1 MNAKRLAPK
10 SRLPQSFVSRRYVN
24 LGAVLLGLER
34 LEANLVSGSPT
45 VLAGARRSCMKR
57 ALLGLFLVAG
67 FVVAQNVTPSL
78 DETLGLLENG
88 ITNAPLDAA
97 LTNIGNWQVVLEGS
111 EDAALQDIGAQLGE
125 LATALQAD
133 TIDAQ
138 AVGGLLTSIG
148 QGTITAGESA
158 GDDQLSQLGGL
169 LEEAGSSLT
178 GGSSGMSGG
187 EMSGGMMSGGA
198 SGGGM

>member
-1 MNAKRLAPK
+1 
-10 SRLPQSFVSRRYVN
+10 
-24 LGAVLLGLER
+24 
-34 LEANLVSGSPT
+34 
-45 VLAGARRSCMKR
+45 MKR

-187 EMSGGMMSGGA
+187 GMSGGMMSGGA

>member
-1 MNAKRLAPK
+1 
-10 SRLPQSFVSRRYVN
+10 
-24 LGAVLLGLER
+24 
-34 LEANLVSGSPT
+34 
-45 VLAGARRSCMKR
+45 MKR

>member
-1 MNAKRLAPK
+1 
-10 SRLPQSFVSRRYVN
+10 
-24 LGAVLLGLER
+24 
-34 LEANLVSGSPT
+34 
-45 VLAGARRSCMKR
+45 MKR

-97 LTNIGNWQVVLEGS
+97 LTNIGNWRVVLEGS

-187 EMSGGMMSGGA
+187 GMSGGMMSGGA